1 MLEYCLFALD
11 NAEASSAFTWLLLL
25 FAVVLGW
32 TVVVG
37 WDAGAVG
44 VTATSFLA
52 ASRIWAFCS
61 GVNFIVESVCSNPE
75 KLVVGVDT
83 DAAATVV
90 VVVVACVS
98 IRSTRAFI
106 ASSWVPKSAKA
117 LDNGLKLV
125 L

>member
-1 MLEYCLFALD
+1 MLEYCLFALAK
-11 NAEASSAFTWLLLL
+11 AEDSSAFTWLLLL
-25 FAVVLGW
+25 LLFW

-37 WDAGAVG
+37 CGTGAVG

-52 ASRIWAFCS
+52 AARIWAFCS

-90 VVVVACVS
+90 VVVVVCVS
-98 IRSTRAFI
+98 IRSTRAFKVSNW
-106 ASSWVPKSAKA
+106 APNSVKA
-117 LDNGLKLV
+117 VFRGLKWV

>member
-11 NAEASSAFTWLLLL
+11 NAEVSSAFTWLLLL
-25 FAVVLGW
+25 LLFW

-37 WDAGAVG
+37 WGAGAVG

-52 ASRIWAFCS
+52 AARIWAFCS

-75 KLVVGVDT
+75 KLVVGFDT

-90 VVVVACVS
+90 VVVVVCVS
-98 IRSTRAFI
+98 MRSIRAFI
-106 ASSWVPKSAKA
+106 DSSWVPKSAKA
-117 LDNGLKLV
+117 LDNGLKFV